1 LSKGSVLVTFDREMR
16 PTNGSVSGIKLL
28 VNESPAVYN
37 NLSGPLYGK
46 KVEINEFH
54 KILGHW
60 VSDKLE
66 KITKIHDLKLNGE
79 FKTCEQYAI
88 DKARHNSNNKDCKD
102 EIQVHGEWLYLDISS
117 FKDLRYGG
125 FKFWALIVDDYTD
138 YSRSIF
144 LKNKGESKNM
154 MFILL
159 TDLNISGINVKV
171 IFYDDSG
178 EKMSAYMTHVE
189 QTGTISSLNSRVWEF
204 PTQWWMIRVT
214 LKNGGLEDS
223 VRTGEWSDCARTT
236 TLLSNIISIKGKDK
250 CSYRL
255 MFGRKPNLPT
265 GLRIFGEMG
274 VVNTKYDIKGKLKT
288 RGLNSIFLG

>member
-1 LSKGSVLVTFDREMR
+1 
-16 PTNGSVSGIKLL
+16 
-28 VNESPAVYN
+28 
-37 NLSGPLYGK
+37 
-46 KVEINEFH
+46 
-54 KILGHW
+54 
-60 VSDKLE
+60 LE

-189 QTGTISSLNSRVWEF
+189 QTGTISSLNSRV
-204 PTQWWMIRVT
+204 
-214 LKNGGLEDS
+214 
-223 VRTGEWSDCARTT
+223 
-236 TLLSNIISIKGKDK
+236 
-250 CSYRL
+250 
-255 MFGRKPNLPT
+255 
-265 GLRIFGEMG
+265 
-274 VVNTKYDIKGKLKT
+274 
-288 RGLNSIFLG
+288 